1 MSRLRWPTVI
11 FDLDGTL
18 VDTIGLIVAS
28 YQHAF
33 ATVLGH
39 PWDEAEIKTWIGTSL
54 IGAMRRVAPDHADEI
69 FHHYTTW
76 NEANTERLIRQY
88 PGVNDLITDLVAA
101 GAAIGVATSK
111 RDEPA
116 HLALRLAGL
125 DDQIPLLVHHD
136 TVDEHKP
143 SPKPLQAALDLLH
156 ARPEHAVY
164 VGDAAVD
171 IEAARNAGMAGV
183 AVTWGAGTREA
194 IAAARPLVTCDTV
207 AELRAT
213 LLPSRP
219 VVGFVCVSNAG
230 KSQMAEA
237 LLRQRV
243 GDAVEIWSAG
253 TKPSAKGPNQE
264 SAASVAR
271 LGADM
276 SHATSKGIDPDLIG
290 RTDHVIVLGRD
301 AEVDL
306 PPYAPGTLERW
317 VTDEP
322 SERGIEGAERMDLI
336 RDDIARR
343 VADLTGRLGATPL
356 G

>member
-1 MSRLRWPTVI
+1 MTSPRWPSVI

-33 ATVLGH
+33 TTVLGH
-39 PWDEAEIKTWIGTSL
+39 PWDEAEINTWIGTSL
-54 IGAMRRVAPDHADEI
+54 IGAMRRVAPEQADEI
-69 FHHYTTW
+69 YHEYTTW
-76 NEANTERLIRQY
+76 NEANTERLIQQY
-88 PGVNDLITDLVAA
+88 PGVNELVYDLVAA
-101 GAAIGVATSK
+101 GVKVGVATSK
-111 RDEPA
+111 RDQPA

-125 DDQIPLLVHHD
+125 DEVMPLLVHHD
-136 TVDEHKP
+136 SVDEHKP
-143 SPKPLQAALDLLH
+143 SPKPLLAALSLLG
-156 ARPEHAVY
+156 ATPEHAVY

-171 IEAARNAGMAGV
+171 SLAAHNAGMAGV
-183 AVTWGAGTREA
+183 AVTWGAGTRQA
-194 IAAARPLVTCDTV
+194 IAEADPLVTCDTP
-207 AELRAT
+207 AELRAV

-237 LLRQRV
+237 LLRARV
-243 GDAVEIWSAG
+243 GDRVEIWSAG
-253 TKPSAKGPNQE
+253 TKPSPKGPNPE

-271 LGADM
+271 AGADM
-276 SHATSKGIDPDLIG
+276 SQATSKGIDADLMG
-290 RTDHVIVLGRD
+290 RTDRVVVLGAD
-301 AEVDL
+301 AQLEPL
-306 PPYAPGTLERW
+306 PYAPGRLERW

-322 SERGIEGAERMDLI
+322 SERGVEGAERMDLI

-343 VADLTGRLGATPL
+343 VDGLVRELGL